1 MFGHLARPHYP
12 KIAEKEPWRCYNLR
26 IGLCRGLEMQS
37 GSPPRLDWPL
47 LEWHKVFDSRD
58 AEETRAFLDTMAFRF
73 DLAARDAA
81 QLAACV
87 SGIYLPGIYIG
98 RAQYGAPLALGPSR
112 ARNDYW
118 LHLPIRGMWQA
129 AVGQHTV
136 ICDIRH
142 ATVSSPTRE
151 VMLRCNAGAARLSLS
166 VTSEALKRRLTAL
179 LGEPPVKRL
188 EFAPTMNLANGY
200 GSRLANMLTSAVI
213 DFERACAVRWSPTT
227 MMDFSEFVLTS
238 LLLYHPHN
246 YSDAL
251 RRSARMITP
260 RDIKHAVDYLEAH
273 LDSPLTVADLVAAS
287 QVAGRTL
294 FQHFRDFTG
303 TSPMRY
309 LQNMRFA
316 KVRDALLRAEPEESV
331 TVIAMAC
338 GFTHMSRFALEYRHR
353 FGERPSAT
361 LRRER
366 RGRENVR
373 GRMLVGSAAALVQGL
388 HRSATH
394 GRHRERAAVEARRR
408 LLHLAQKPSPS
419 D

>member
-1 MFGHLARPHYP
+1 
-12 KIAEKEPWRCYNLR
+12 
-26 IGLCRGLEMQS
+26 MQS
-37 GSPPRLDWPL
+37 SSPPLLDWPL
-47 LEWHKVFDSRD
+47 LEWHRVFDSRD
-58 AEETRAFLDTMAFRF
+58 AEETRAFLNTMAFRF

-81 QLAACV
+81 QLDACV

-98 RAQYGAPLALGPSR
+98 RAQYGAPVALGPSR
-112 ARNDYW
+112 VRNDYW
-118 LHLPIRGMWQA
+118 LHLPIRGMWEA
-129 AVGQHTV
+129 AVGHDTFV
-136 ICDIRH
+136 CDSCH
-142 ATVSSPTRE
+142 AAVSSPTRE

-166 VTSEALKRRLTAL
+166 VTSEALKRQLTAL
-179 LGEPPVKRL
+179 LGEPPVKPL
-188 EFAPTMNLANGY
+188 EFVPTMNLANGY

-213 DFERACAVRWSPTT
+213 EFERACAVRWSPTT

-260 RDIKHAVDYLEAH
+260 RDIRHAVDYLEAH

-309 LQNMRFA
+309 LRNVRFA

-353 FGERPSAT
+353 FGERPSDT

-373 GRMLVGSAAALVQGL
+373 GGMLVGSAAALVQGL

-394 GRHRERAAVEARRR
+394 GHRERAAVEARRR

>member
-1 MFGHLARPHYP
+1 
-12 KIAEKEPWRCYNLR
+12 
-26 IGLCRGLEMQS
+26 MQP
-37 GSPPRLDWPL
+37 GSPAPLDWPL
-47 LEWHKVFDSRD
+47 LEWHRVLDSRD
-58 AEETRAFLDTMAFRF
+58 AEETHAFYNTMAFRF

-81 QLAACV
+81 QLDACV

-98 RAQYGAPLALGPSR
+98 RAQYGAPVALGPSR
-112 ARNDYW
+112 VRNDYW
-118 LHLPIRGMWQA
+118 VHLPIKGMWEA
-129 AVGQHTV
+129 AVGHDTFV
-136 ICDIRH
+136 CDSRL

-151 VMLRCNAGAARLSLS
+151 VMLHCNAGAARFSLS
-166 VTSEALKRRLTAL
+166 VTSEALKRQLTAL
-179 LGEPPVKRL
+179 LGQSPVKPL
-188 EFAPTMNLANGY
+188 EFVPTMNLANGY
-200 GSRLANMLTSAVI
+200 GGRFANMLSSAI
-213 DFERACAVRWSPTT
+213 IEFERGCTVRWSPTT
-227 MMDFSEFVLTS
+227 LMDFSEFVLTS

-251 RRSARMITP
+251 RRSARMVTP
-260 RDIKHAVDYLEAH
+260 RDIRHAVDYLEAH

-294 FQHFRDFTG
+294 FLHFRDFTG
-303 TSPMRY
+303 MSPMRY
-309 LQNMRFA
+309 LRNLRFA

-353 FGERPSAT
+353 FGERPSDT
-361 LRRER
+361 LRGER

-373 GRMLVGSAAALVQGL
+373 GGMLAESAAAFAQGL
-388 HRSATH
+388 HSSATH

-408 LLHLAQKPSPS
+408 RAQKPSPS